1 MTSEPPK
8 GIKTSLVRTYTQIT
22 QDKRLMEQF
31 DSYSKQEIW
40 QPLFFSLSFFHAV
53 VRERRRY
60 GQLGWNLPTYDFN
73 ESDFKIS

>member
-1 MTSEPPK
+1 
-8 GIKTSLVRTYTQIT
+8 
-22 QDKRLMEQF
+22 MEQF

-40 QPLFFSLSFFHAV
+40 QPLFFSLSFFHAI